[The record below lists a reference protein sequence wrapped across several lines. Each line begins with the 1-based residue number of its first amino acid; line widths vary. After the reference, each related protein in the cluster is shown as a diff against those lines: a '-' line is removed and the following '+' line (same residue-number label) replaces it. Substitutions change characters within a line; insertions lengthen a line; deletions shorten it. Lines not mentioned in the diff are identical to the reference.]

1 MSSRQDTRW
10 VAVFVAVI
18 AGCVGAAQIGKVAAA
33 LSVVIAD
40 LDLTLVEGG
49 LVVSLF
55 TLTTALSGAVF
66 GIFADRFGHLRLAV
80 LGLLISAAGAFAGAF
95 SSGAPALFATR
106 VIEGVGF
113 TLAVV
118 SLPPL
123 VSAAASVRDRPLAMG
138 LWGAFMPG
146 GIGLM
151 MLVSPP
157 VLFAFGWRGQWTG
170 VGWALVA
177 IALVLWLTCRQD
189 DGPGRR
195 DSRGLKVI
203 GAAVLKPGPLLLFGC
218 FACYSAMYVPLT
230 SFFTTILITQK
241 QVALDVAAWIGAPVV
256 ASNIVGNM
264 SAGWLVRRG
273 TAPHRLL
280 AVAFVVMGIAGCM
293 VFLAPTPVWMKAV
306 FGLAFSAFGGLIPG
320 TLFILAPGLAAHPAQ
335 IAALSGLLLQGA
347 GVGQTLGP
355 VLVSAGVEAA
365 GSWSVGGLAMLA
377 AAAAGLVLSRR
388 LVPGREAG

>member
-1 MSSRQDTRW
+1 MPRGRSRAHSPPARPP
-10 VAVFVAVI
+10 
-18 AGCVGAAQIGKVAAA
+18 
-33 LSVVIAD
+33 
-40 LDLTLVEGG
+40 
-49 LVVSLF
+49 LF
-55 TLTTALSGAVF
+55 T
-66 GIFADRFGHLRLAV
+66 
-80 LGLLISAAGAFAGAF
+80 
-95 SSGAPALFATR
+95 TR
-106 VIEGVGF
+106 VIEGIGF

-177 IALVLWLTCRQD
+177 IALVLWLTCRQG
-189 DGPGRR
+189 DGAGRR
-195 DSRGLKVI
+195 DSRDLRAI

-230 SFFTTILITQK
+230 SFFTTILISQK

-273 TAPHRLL
+273 TAPRRLL
-280 AVAFVVMGIAGCM
+280 AVAFVVMGVAGCM
-293 VFLAPTPVWMKAV
+293 VFLAPTPVWMKAA

-320 TLFILAPGLAAHPAQ
+320 TLFILARA
-335 IAALSGLLLQGA
+335 
-347 GVGQTLGP
+347 
-355 VLVSAGVEAA
+355 
-365 GSWSVGGLAMLA
+365 
-377 AAAAGLVLSRR
+377 SRR
-388 LVPGREAG
+388 TPRRSRRCPGFCCRAPASGRRSARCW